1 MGPATESVMGSV
13 PEEKSGIAAVS
24 GLPEESRLAAEDSI
38 GQANGVAETQPAD
51 EAASLVEAAAGAFT
65 EALGIGLTVAAAC
78 ALVAAVVV
86 KRWLPLGHTTEGRVF
101 ELLEVGRAD
110 RLAA

>member
-24 GLPEESRLAAEDSI
+24 GLPESRLAAEDSI
-38 GQANGVAETQPAD
+38 DQANGVAETLPAD
-51 EAASLVEAAAGAFT
+51 DAASLVEAAAGAFT

-101 ELLEVGRAD
+101 ELPEAGRAD